1 MLTKR
6 TAFTAWR
13 RQRPFA
19 GAVLLGASAGLML
32 LPAVVTVRLGD
43 VLISISTIAGVSTLM
58 LAVLMALCAVS
69 VLLRVDAR
77 VPAGVCAMVLS
88 LVALPAANFG
98 GLLVGTLAGVVGSA
112 LVLAWIPVLANDPSS
127 SDVEPMKTP
136 ATQLKPSMAA
146 NHLRRQ
152 KFSRNGCRRQ

>member
-58 LAVLMALCAVS
+58 LAVLIALCAVS

-77 VPAGVCAMVLS
+77 VPAGVCALVLS

-112 LVLAWIPVLANDPSS
+112 LVLAWIPEPSTALSS
-127 SDVEPMKTP
+127 SEVEPMKLHQDEVAP
-136 ATQLKPSMAA
+136 
-146 NHLRRQ
+146 
-152 KFSRNGCRRQ
+152 